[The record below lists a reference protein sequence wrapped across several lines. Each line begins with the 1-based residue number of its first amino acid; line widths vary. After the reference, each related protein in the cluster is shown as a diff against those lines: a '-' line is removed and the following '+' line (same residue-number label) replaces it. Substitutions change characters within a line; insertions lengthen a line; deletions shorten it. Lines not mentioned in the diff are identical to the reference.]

1 MVEGESPDKEKSQD
15 DGGNFAEAVEE
26 EKKRTQKLQ

>member
-1 MVEGESPDKEKSQD
+1 MVESPDKEKTPD
-15 DGGNFAEAVEE
+15 DDGNFAEAVEE